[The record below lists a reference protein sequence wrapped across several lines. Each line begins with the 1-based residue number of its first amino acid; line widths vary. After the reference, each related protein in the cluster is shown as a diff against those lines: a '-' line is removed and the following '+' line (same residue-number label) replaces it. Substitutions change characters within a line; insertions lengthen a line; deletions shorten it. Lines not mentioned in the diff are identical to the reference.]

1 MHSLGKFKTPAAAAG
16 RSKPVTMAEMAVSLL
31 KLEGEKIEV
40 VPNTAAGKA
49 GVISDA
55 DLEMLLD
62 RRPEV
67 FVDRG
72 KGWTSSG
79 KTALGEGVPG
89 MDADKAGKAK
99 KPAAFAVYDAPVQE
113 GNDALAHMLGED
125 SDVIE

>member
-1 MHSLGKFKTPAAAAG
+1 
-16 RSKPVTMAEMAVSLL
+16 MAVSLL

-79 KTALGEGVPG
+79 ENAPGKGVPG
-89 MDADKAGKAK
+89 MDVKKTGTTK
-99 KPAAFAVYDAPVQE
+99 KPAAFAVYEAPVQE
-113 GNDALAHMLGED
+113 GNDALAHMMGED
-125 SDVIE
+125 SDMIE